1 MDYTSFLI
9 YSLIG
14 IVIISLFFLVVL
26 FGAIVLKIFK
36 KDPEESYTYLKN
48 IIYGAFGG
56 LIAAIF
62 LESKGDYSTSIFYWI
77 PKILSTLLIILI
89 FVILGFVYLYL
100 LKIVYKRII
109 LNNPK
114 PLKKKMKEENVK
126 KTTLEDFFRN
136 HQYALIVLSI
146 FLLVTIE
153 LVGKE
158 GYLNNVLALLSSLIT
173 YSILIGIKAKDANKD
188 TLSLVSFKIVFPI
201 FISTFCAWVILNVVI
216 TLTGEVEKIVWI
228 IVWLVLMVLPSFRFW
243 IQK

>member
-77 PKILSTLLIILI
+77 PKILSTLLIIFI

-126 KTTLEDFFRN
+126 KTTLEDF
-136 HQYALIVLSI
+136 L
-146 FLLVTIE
+146 
-153 LVGKE
+153 
-158 GYLNNVLALLSSLIT
+158 LLSSFSMALG
-173 YSILIGIKAKDANKD
+173 YL
-188 TLSLVSFKIVFPI
+188 
-201 FISTFCAWVILNVVI
+201 
-216 TLTGEVEKIVWI
+216 
-228 IVWLVLMVLPSFRFW
+228 R
-243 IQK
+243 